1 MMWCTWYIDMCIY
14 DSLSTCHT
22 RYMHAHAFHICVCP
36 IKSSNKTKTKHRSLK
51 GNGSDEIQFLTSLTS
66 MKKDKFLYT
75 NK

>member
-1 MMWCTWYIDMCIY
+1 MCTIY

-51 GNGSDEIQFLTSLTS
+51 GNGSEEIQIFDLSHFFE
-66 MKKDKFLYT
+66 KRQIEYT